1 MFIFFFVFG
10 YWNIQMKQILTVISF
25 RLVRTFIAL
34 LLLILLLNFHY
45 LQNCLSVNSK
55 SQSAWE
61 RESVQILVWEC
72 EVYKSASTWL
82 WLFNV
87 GLLWFSRNKKKKL
100 KSPLT
105 CNLNCLRILH
115 FTTTKTKT
123 KNNSRKEVWPPSTF
137 GCRIPLPAIDSARG

>member
-1 MFIFFFVFG
+1 MFFFFFW

-34 LLLILLLNFHY
+34 LFAASAAKVP
-45 LQNCLSVNSK
+45 LSPKLSK
-55 SQSAWE
+55 CEFKIPECVRE
-61 RESVQILVWEC
+61 REYWYWCGSVKFI
-72 EVYKSASTWL
+72 
-82 WLFNV
+82 N
-87 GLLWFSRNKKKKL
+87 LLPLDCGYSMLDYFDALGTKKKKL

-115 FTTTKTKT
+115 FATTKTKT
-123 KNNSRKEVWPPSTF
+123 KNNSRKEVWPPPKF